1 MSSKSLYLLCTSLQ
15 EQLLTK
21 EWGMETK
28 VSSLY
33 IWLKGSA
40 KLISLIENITPFFNN
55 FLALSLKMFTTDVH
69 MCFYFVAQIT

>member
-1 MSSKSLYLLCTSLQ
+1 
-15 EQLLTK
+15 
-21 EWGMETK
+21 METK